1 MHDTFI
7 SYAVEDNDFVTDVAF
22 GLKNN
27 GLSVWFAPMSLKVGD
42 RLLDSIEKGMNES
55 RTGILVLSP
64 AYLTK
69 SWTSFEMDAL
79 IRKNIEGNTKILP
92 IWLNVTKREIENK
105 HFALSGI
112 VGITDTSGV
121 PGVVSQ
127 LVEVLSDGAPYR
139 GVIPSW
145 ENPEHRFL
153 DGVGEIKL
161 QSIDGKA
168 TTIFELLIHSG
179 DEEFPFWLAGKS
191 YSKRDL
197 LLHVTQIIGAD
208 PSRVKKWVQ
217 EDGYQ
222 QLWDMCIENGYDPK
236 MFC

>member
-1 MHDTFI
+1 
-7 SYAVEDNDFVTDVAF
+7 
-22 GLKNN
+22 
-27 GLSVWFAPMSLKVGD
+27 
-42 RLLDSIEKGMNES
+42 
-55 RTGILVLSP
+55 
-64 AYLTK
+64 
-69 SWTSFEMDAL
+69 
-79 IRKNIEGNTKILP
+79 
-92 IWLNVTKREIENK
+92 
-105 HFALSGI
+105 
-112 VGITDTSGV
+112 
-121 PGVVSQ
+121 
-127 LVEVLSDGAPYR
+127 
-139 GVIPSW
+139 
-145 ENPEHRFL
+145 L

-197 LLHVTQIIGAD
+197 LLHVAQIIGAD